1 MVDLSLSEGKVKVL
15 VICFSLF
22 GMIALFFIGSMS
34 EVPSIS
40 IAEAGEYDGELV
52 SIRGHIAGVDS
63 VKGDSS
69 VVLLYDSGNMMKAY
83 VEDDLDNDILGSI
96 VTVQGEIFMNDGD
109 PHLTASSA
117 DSLDINERNEIYR
130 FDGELREG
138 DSIWTL
144 GIVISS
150 TYGGGGLE
158 ITRISPILEEGTST
172 SPIEVHLMSNSE
184 DPRTGD
190 VVNLTGLISDESNLI
205 CFGEGSMEILS
216 RGSPS
221 SMSLNTL
228 LRDMETGMISPILS
242 PVDVQG
248 YLRYEPTKWSFYI
261 SDVPEGSSVSIKV
274 SVSSEELHKGDLVSL
289 VNCSLIWE
297 NEQMRFYLE
306 AESFELVESYG
317 PWNIGIGDLPYGLS
331 GFEDTMVSIDG
342 HIENVNGTR
351 YITDDVGYLEI
362 RGFEDVPGSTQMT
375 MTGRIRHDSR
385 WNVYFLEDP
394 IEGI

>member
-1 MVDLSLSEGKVKVL
+1 MVGLSLSEGKVKAI

-22 GMIALFFIGSMS
+22 GMIALFFIGSLS
-34 EVPSIS
+34 EVPSIK
-40 IAEAGEYDGELV
+40 IAEAGEHDGELV

-69 VVLLYDSGNMMKAY
+69 VVLLYDSGNVIKAY
-83 VEDDLDNDILGSI
+83 VEDDLNNDLLGSI
-96 VTVQGEIFMNDGD
+96 VTIQGEVFMNDGT

-117 DSLDINERNEIYR
+117 DSLDVNERNGIFR

-138 DSIWTL
+138 ESVWTL
-144 GIVISS
+144 GVVISS
-150 TYGGGGLE
+150 TYGGGDRE

-172 SPIEVHLMSNSE
+172 SSIEVHLISNSE
-184 DPRTGD
+184 GPRTGD
-190 VVNLTGLISDESNLI
+190 VVNLTGLVSDEGNLI
-205 CFGEGSMEILS
+205 CFGKGSMEVLS

-228 LRDMETGMISPILS
+228 LWDMETGMISPILS
-242 PVDVQG
+242 PVNVQG
-248 YLRYEPTKWSFYI
+248 YLRYEPTKWSFHI

-297 NEQMRFYLE
+297 TEQMRFYLE
-306 AESFELVESYG
+306 PESVELVESYG

-331 GFEDTMVSIDG
+331 GFEDTMVSVDG

-362 RGFEDVPGSTQMT
+362 RGFKDLPGSTPT
-375 MTGRIRHDSR
+375 TLTGRIRYDSR